1 MEQFEA
7 LPLPHKVLMV
17 FLALASIAGVFYF
30 VLIGDLE
37 AEIAS
42 SQAKVRKT
50 EQAAA
55 QLKRYENKDLM
66 AALDAELSELKEHLA
81 ANKALL
87 PEDEM
92 IPSLI
97 TAIKR
102 QADELG
108 LKIISF
114 QKLERYADDYVNI
127 IPVKMEVEGSFPVV
141 VSFFDA
147 LSQPGMRTMTVA
159 DLSFKAVPVKDLL
172 DDQPAGLP
180 VLGVIGDSSST
191 SRSANDA
198 GPLSPIQELINRLDE
213 YERAVDRMRINA
225 NFKVNAYSYS
235 GELLSEE
242 EREKRGRSKKRK
254 RSKR

>member
-1 MEQFEA
+1 MEQFDS
-7 LPLPHKVLMV
+7 LPLPHKVLMI
-17 FLALASIAGVFYF
+17 FLALASIAGIFYF

-37 AEIAS
+37 TDIAQ

-50 EQAAA
+50 EKDSA
-55 QLKRYENKDLM
+55 QLKRYENEDLM
-66 AALDAELSELKEHLA
+66 ASLEAEIEELNGQLA

-97 TAIKR
+97 TSIKR

-108 LKIISF
+108 LKIVSF
-114 QKLERYADDYVNI
+114 VKLERSKDDYVDV

-147 LSQPGMRTMTVA
+147 LAQPGMRTMTVT

-172 DDQPAGLP
+172 EDDPGLP
-180 VLGVIGDSSST
+180 VLGVIAGSSST
-191 SRSANDA
+191 AKSR
-198 GPLSPIQELINRLDE
+198 EE
-213 YERAVDRMRINA
+213 AVSKTMLNV
-225 NFKVNAYSYS
+225 FQSLFLYKF
-235 GELLSEE
+235 
-242 EREKRGRSKKRK
+242 RSLFVYYTEN
-254 RSKR
+254 SF

>member
-37 AEIAS
+37 EEIAS

-50 EQAAA
+50 EQSAA
-55 QLKRYENKDLM
+55 QLKRYENKELM
-66 AALDAELSELKEHLA
+66 AALEAELSELKEQLA

-108 LKIISF
+108 LKIVSF
-114 QKLERYADDYVNI
+114 QKMERYADDYVNI

-141 VSFFDA
+141 VSFFE
-147 LSQPGMRTMTVA
+147 
-159 DLSFKAVPVKDLL
+159 
-172 DDQPAGLP
+172 DQFSDGWIKRHDFTR
-180 VLGVIGDSSST
+180 GNT
-191 SRSANDA
+191 TNFW
-198 GPLSPIQELINRLDE
+198 INRFE
-213 YERAVDRMRINA
+213 
-225 NFKVNAYSYS
+225 
-235 GELLSEE
+235 
-242 EREKRGRSKKRK
+242 
-254 RSKR
+254 